1 MSPHTT
7 SSPRPIDV
15 VSPERTY
22 WIELPAHR
30 SSVRVARHA
39 MDARMTAWRLPA
51 EASADA
57 VLLVSELVTNAVCHT
72 PSASVLC
79 GIGRIADD
87 CLRLEVHDH
96 AHTVGTPSRCSP
108 GPEDEGGRGL
118 FLVQEIAHTWGV
130 DRSRRTGGNAVWATL
145 VIPG

>member
-1 MSPHTT
+1 
-7 SSPRPIDV
+7 
-15 VSPERTY
+15 
-22 WIELPAHR
+22 
-30 SSVRVARHA
+30 
-39 MDARMTAWRLPA
+39 MTAWRLPA
-51 EASADA
+51 ETSADA

-72 PSASVLC
+72 PSARVLC

-96 AHTVGTPSRCSP
+96 AYSVGTLPRCEAGS
-108 GPEDEGGRGL
+108 EDEGGRGL

-145 VIPG
+145 IIPG